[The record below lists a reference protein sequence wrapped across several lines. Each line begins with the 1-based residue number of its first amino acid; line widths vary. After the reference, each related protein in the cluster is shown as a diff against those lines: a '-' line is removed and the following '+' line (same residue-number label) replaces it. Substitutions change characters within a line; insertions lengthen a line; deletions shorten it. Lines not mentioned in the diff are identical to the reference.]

1 MTRHVADVM
10 NTPMLTLDGSA
21 PIEEAARAM
30 LKAEINSVV
39 VVGEGCAPTGIFT
52 STDVLE
58 AVADGADLD
67 ETLVET
73 YLTSPAETVAPDDT
87 VTAAVERMRA
97 GGFSHLPVVDDDGDG
112 VGILTR
118 TDLTDVV
125 VEAERVEGA
134 VES

>member
-30 LKAEINSVV
+30 LNAEINSLV
-39 VVGEGCAPTGIFT
+39 VVGEGCTPTGIFT

-67 ETLVET
+67 ETPVET
-73 YLTSPAETVAPDDT
+73 YLTSPAETVAPGDA

-125 VEAERVEGA
+125 AETERVEGP
-134 VES
+134 VEP